1 MGAFGGTSPKP
12 IHLWGDWSGLK
23 WLRRASPD
31 GGMDERLMSKSPK
44 CSNGKSKDMKAS
56 SEYTQEFAE
65 AVAQEFKNP
74 SPSVLDSLCGS
85 MPLPSELPSWDEVK
99 AEIDTMV
106 KSVINY
112 GNLAIFEL
120 GCEMQADQVA
130 YIKNPRFLPK
140 DVVDEDVATAEEDSA
155 DGKAV
160 ASLSACT
167 SPPPK
172 RRLSVKTPDNNKTPE
187 DLEPTADHL
196 DCVPGV
202 ADGHWQ
208 GTR

>member
-1 MGAFGGTSPKP
+1 
-12 IHLWGDWSGLK
+12 
-23 WLRRASPD
+23 
-31 GGMDERLMSKSPK
+31 MSKTSK
-44 CSNGKSKDMKAS
+44 WTNGKSKDMKAS
-56 SEYTQEFAE
+56 SEYPQEFAE
-65 AVAQEFKNP
+65 AVAEEFKNP
-74 SPSVLDSLCGS
+74 RPSVLDSLRGS
-85 MPLPSELPSWDEVK
+85 MPLASELPSWDDVK

-140 DVVDEDVATAEEDSA
+140 DVVHEDVATAEKDSA
-155 DGKAV
+155 EGKSV
-160 ASLSACT
+160 ASPSAFT

-172 RRLSVKTPDNNKTPE
+172 RRLSRKTPDNNKTPE

-202 ADGHWQ
+202 ADDLSGIA
-208 GTR
+208 